1 MRDRRLTLAC
11 VVLATIAAFLM
22 RAGFPYVWYEA
33 GAPASVFYQGDTR
46 AFLAY
51 AAALVAGRPFD
62 NGIPFHPPGWPF
74 VLSLFYRLL
83 GFSPLTGH
91 PISPEAIKL
100 FVAALSALSV
110 GLSTLL
116 AGELA
121 GTGAMLAA
129 ALLGTFHFGHIV
141 EGTVPNSE
149 ALYGLLLVVALFLTW
164 RWMRVGDDR
173 SRRSLAWPLAL
184 GAIAGCATLVR
195 AEFGL
200 CAALLLIPVVLSP
213 WRSRGAR
220 EDLTRRRGENKSHD
234 KFFSAASAPPQDHR
248 LRVRRLLPGV
258 AAFAIGICVVMLP
271 STIAHWRSLSAFNAE
286 HRNNF
291 PGPLPTFA
299 PVTSYGA
306 FNFAMGNHANAD
318 GSPNRDHPLLSTCP
332 PEQANLLAGG
342 QLDLSCP
349 AVYDLFVHGYRIG
362 LAWIAENPGRATALL
377 LRKASMTAG
386 VLALGYFDND
396 FPAGVEGTRRRVDLL
411 DPASRVLWPI
421 HLALILAGLFL
432 LRHRPHVLLLL
443 AAPLV
448 TLAAS
453 ALMFYGYVR
462 LGAAYLPVLWVFQG
476 TALAALAA
484 RVVRQPRIRQLAPAL
499 VLAAGLIALAFQAL
513 TVAQPHRV
521 TIDGP
526 RGPGGEIVQDE
537 TVRITRVR

>member
-11 VVLATIAAFLM
+11 VVLTTIAAFLM
-22 RAGFPYVWYEA
+22 RAGFPYVWHEA
-33 GAPASVFYQGDTR
+33 SAPASVFYQGDTR

-83 GFSPLTGH
+83 GYSPLTGH

-100 FVAALSALSV
+100 FVAVLSALSV
-110 GLSTLL
+110 GLATLL

-121 GTGAMLAA
+121 GTGAMLAVG
-129 ALLGTFHFGHIV
+129 LLGTFHFGHIV

-149 ALYGLLLVVALFLTW
+149 ALYGLLLVMALLLAW
-164 RWMRVGDDR
+164 RWMASQSRGDGGEGVAG
-173 SRRSLAWPLAL
+173 RRAAIWALAL
-184 GAIAGCATLVR
+184 GAVSGVATLVR

-200 CAALLLIPVVLSP
+200 CAALLGVIGVWLPSESSRGDAKDVA
-213 WRSRGAR
+213 RSRGAR
-220 EDLTRRRGENKSHD
+220 GGTGE
-234 KFFSAASAPPQDHR
+234 
-248 LRVRRLLPGV
+248 RVRNRLPRL
-258 AAFAIGICVVMLP
+258 AAFALGIGVVMLP

-286 HRNNF
+286 HQTAF

-318 GSPNRDHPLLSTCP
+318 GGPNRDHPLLSTCP
-332 PEQANLLAGG
+332 PEQAAQLAGG

-349 AVYDLFVHGYRIG
+349 AIYDLFVHGYRIG
-362 LAWIAENPGRATALL
+362 LTWIAENPGRAAALL
-377 LRKASMTAG
+377 ARKASMTAG

-396 FPAGVEGTRRRVDLL
+396 FPAGVDGTRRRVDLL
-411 DPASRVLWPI
+411 DPASRLLWPI
-421 HLALILAGLFL
+421 HLALILAGIFL
-432 LRHRPHVLLLL
+432 LRHRPRVLLLL

-448 TLAAS
+448 TLTAS

-462 LGAAYLPVLWVFQG
+462 LGAAYLPVLWIFEG
-476 TALAALAA
+476 AALAALAA
-484 RVVRQPRIRQLAPAL
+484 RLVRHPRIRPLAPAL
-499 VLAAGLIALAFQAL
+499 VLTAGLVILALQAL
-513 TVAQPHRV
+513 TAAWPHSV
-521 TIDGP
+521 TLDGP
-526 RGPGGEIVQDE
+526 RGAGGEIIQDE
-537 TVRITRVR
+537 TVTISRVR